1 MRNCTSSSTTAEL
14 YFSLRLPSDLLR
26 EFVLRMASHNV
37 LSLRQ
42 PEAIELVISYMI
54 KHRIAV
60 YGAQETWLSGFFI
73 KTNKGYI
80 IINNNKDDAHRRGV
94 AIVLAPAAV
103 AAWDRTGR
111 ALCKPCDRVLAI
123 RLTYTD
129 RAGKDKR
136 PKDDRKTQHLEGRA
150 YAVKF
155 RDDEAASDV

>member
-1 MRNCTSSSTTAEL
+1 MKSA
-14 YFSLRLPSDLLR
+14 SDLLR

-129 RAGKDKR
+129 RA
-136 PKDDRKTQHLEGRA
+136 DRKTQHLEGRA

-155 RDDEAASDV
+155 RDDEAASGV